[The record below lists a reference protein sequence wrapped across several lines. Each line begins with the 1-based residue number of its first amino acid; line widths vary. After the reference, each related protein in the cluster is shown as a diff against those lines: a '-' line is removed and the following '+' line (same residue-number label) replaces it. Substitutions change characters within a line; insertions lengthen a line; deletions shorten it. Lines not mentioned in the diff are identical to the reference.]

1 MLNEIVLVVFY
12 LVILLYSIIIH
23 EISHGYVALRLGDV
37 TAKLAGRLN
46 LNPMNHIDPWG
57 SLLVPVLMLF
67 VTGFRFA
74 FGWAKPVPYNPYN
87 LRNQEWGPVLVAL
100 GGPGSN
106 ILIATV
112 AAILAKMITIPA
124 VLKSNIITSIIAA
137 DWSGLATIISG
148 SIEAIIFVMLGMIIF
163 WNVILA
169 FFNLIPVPPLDG
181 SKLLFYIV
189 PMKSGTIMLLEQ
201 FGFALLLFVVIF
213 LSGPLSYFLGLMLN
227 FFFRITL

>member
-1 MLNEIVLVVFY
+1 MLNEIVLIVFY

-46 LNPMNHIDPWG
+46 LNPINHIDPWG
-57 SLLVPVLMLF
+57 SLFIPILMLF
-67 VTGFRFA
+67 ATGFRFA

-106 ILIATV
+106 ILIATT
-112 AAILAKMITIPA
+112 AAILAKMISIPV
-124 VLKSNIITSIIAA
+124 VLKRNIITSVMGA
-137 DWSGLATIISG
+137 DWEGLATIISG
-148 SIEAIIFVMLGMIIF
+148 SIESIVFVILGMIIF

-181 SKLLFYIV
+181 SKLLFYII
-189 PMKSGTIMLLEQ
+189 PMKTGTIMLLEQ
-201 FGFALLLFVVIF
+201 FGFALLLFIIIF